1 MPEKNEIYSDIVDD
15 LEDRS
20 DWEQR
25 LIIWAQMRGQ
35 GVKRSMKP
43 WAGAADTHVPVG
55 DTIITKVKSYYV
67 QWIFGPELLASFY
80 ALQPVGDGYTSSV
93 ARWFDYQVRQSSNFS
108 TQSICAIDSC
118 LQNGMGFLK
127 IWWDSNACKLCF
139 TSVNPY
145 FVVVPPHT
153 TDLDTA
159 DRVTHVMQ
167 ISKEEYLRNAEDKG
181 YNTDDTYIES
191 ISGEGK
197 PDQKYAENRYLA
209 EGLSYSRLKDLIVL
223 WEVYVRQTDGNVL
236 VKTFSP
242 LQPDEPAR
250 DDFKVPYRH
259 KQVPLRL
266 IPYELMDTAFYSPRG
281 IMELV
286 QMYEASACKTWNE
299 KLDFMSIA
307 NRPVLS
313 TQGGSI
319 NAQNIRWQP
328 GAVYDSTL
336 QLVQQPPPPVSFD
349 EEIQSVKQMAEQRVG
364 VPDFGIGQDQQPN
377 KNRTATEVNS
387 ITTVMQQSNDL
398 RARILKLSI
407 QKVYDQAW
415 SLLLQYKKDDLD
427 YFWRKERSSLDPE
440 AFSSAYIIR
449 PNGSSDGYSREVE
462 IQKLQQLRQLS
473 QGAPWIKTN
482 EIDKRLIELFDAEW
496 VGEVYVEPEQ
506 VQQDQ
511 TQKQAYENTVMYDGF
526 PPPVWPEDDHVV
538 HLQTIDAYL
547 KFMSD
552 HQRSVPPDLLLI
564 YLTHAQQHIDAAKQN
579 HQYMI
584 AHASEINDWAQKVA
598 LGMRELKKMQGAQ
611 AQTGMVMKNMRG
623 GAPPQSG
630 GPPGSMGTPAGMT
643 PPGAPPAPPQPP
655 QPGVPAG
662 PPNPQ
667 NNGGQG

>member
-20 DWEQR
+20 DWESR
-25 LIIWAQMRGQ
+25 LIVWAQMRGT
-35 GVKRSMKP
+35 GVRRSLKP
-43 WAGAADTHVPVG
+43 WPGAADTHVPVG

-80 ALQPVGDGYTSSV
+80 SLQPVGDGYTSSV

-108 TQSICAIDSC
+108 DSAICAIDSC

-139 TSVNPY
+139 TEINPY
-145 FVVVPPHT
+145 FIVVPPWT

-167 ISKEEYLRNAEDKG
+167 ISKGEYERNAENKG
-181 YNTDDTYIES
+181 YNTDPDYLELIT
-191 ISGEGK
+191 GEGK
-197 PDQKYAENRYLA
+197 PDQNYAENQYRA
-209 EGLSYSRLKDLIVL
+209 EGLSYTRLKDLIVL
-223 WEVYVRQTDGNVL
+223 WEVYIRQTDGNIL

-250 DDFKVPYRH
+250 PDFKLPYRH
-259 KQVPLRL
+259 KQVPIRI
-266 IPYELMDTAFYSPRG
+266 IPYELMNSAFYSPRG
-281 IMELV
+281 VMELV

-377 KNRTATEVNS
+377 KNRTATEVQS
-387 ITTVMQQSNDL
+387 ITQVMQQSNDL
-398 RARILKLSI
+398 RARVLKGAM
-407 QKVYDQAW
+407 QKVYNQTW
-415 SLLLQYKKDDLD
+415 ELLLQYKKDDLD
-427 YFWRKERSSLDPE
+427 YFWRKERSSLDPA
-440 AFSSAYIIR
+440 AFSSAYVIR
-449 PNGSSDGYSREVE
+449 PNGSSDGYSRETE

-538 HLQTIDAYL
+538 HLQTIDDYL
-547 KFMSD
+547 KFMAQ
-552 HQRSVPPDLLLI
+552 HQRQIPPDLMGI
-564 YLTHAQQHIDAAKQN
+564 YLAHAQSHIDTAKKD
-579 HQYMI
+579 HSYMI
-584 AHASEINDWAQKVA
+584 AHTQEINQWAQKVA
-598 LGMRELKKMQGAQ
+598 LGQKELQKMMGAQ
-611 AQTGMVMKNMRG
+611 QQSGFVMQNMRG
-623 GAPPQSG
+623 GPPPGPQGAPP
-630 GPPGSMGTPAGMT
+630 PPGPMPQQMPGMSQVPPPPAPNAPPM
-643 PPGAPPAPPQPP
+643 PGAP
-655 QPGVPAG
+655 
-662 PPNPQ
+662 
-667 NNGGQG
+667 NGAHP